1 MADAPTSTPDR
12 SARAAAPGLLRRA
25 SALAACSLVLL
36 ACGDGDTGRAAGARE
51 DGGPAVEGGPRA
63 SGTGAPDGGS
73 SLAELPRAE
82 RLERLLST
90 IAADSME
97 GRLAGS
103 RGARA
108 TARFLAA
115 ELARHGVEPG
125 APEGGFFQSV
135 PLARLPSGGLALP
148 SPDVE
153 FDTLA
158 PEARV
163 DGAVNVVGLIRGSD
177 PEVQDEAVVI
187 GAHFDHV
194 GIGSPVDGD
203 SIYNGADDDGTGTV
217 AVLEIARALAGGPTP
232 RRTVVVLLS
241 TAEESGMLGTR
252 WYLAHP
258 TVPLERTV
266 ADFQIEMIGRPDSL
280 AGGFGRAWLTGYE
293 RTTMGDQ
300 LEAAGS
306 PIVPDPRPQMRFFFR
321 SDNLPF
327 AVEGIP
333 AHTLSSYNMH
343 GDYHQPSDE
352 VDGIDFEHMA
362 ALVEAAVE
370 AVRFL
375 ADGPRAEWKEG
386 GRAGLP
392 DG

>member
-1 MADAPTSTPDR
+1 MRPNTNVLPV
-12 SARAAAPGLLRRA
+12 LVVC
-25 SALAACSLVLL
+25 ALTLL
-36 ACGDGDTGRAAGARE
+36 ACSGGGSGSGSGAAAGDPHATAW
-51 DGGPAVEGGPRA
+51 DA
-63 SGTGAPDGGS
+63 D
-73 SLAELPRAE
+73 LPRAE

-103 RGARA
+103 RGARM

-115 ELARHGVEPG
+115 ELERYGVEPG
-125 APEGGFFQSV
+125 APEGGFFQHV
-135 PLARLPSGGLALP
+135 PLARLASGRLALP
-148 SPDVE
+148 SPEVA

-158 PEARV
+158 AE
-163 DGAVNVVGLIRGSD
+163 GLLEGSVNVVGLIRGSD
-177 PEVQDEAVVI
+177 PDVATEAVVI

-194 GIGSPVDGD
+194 GVGSPVDGD

-217 AVLEIARALAGGPTP
+217 AVLEIARALAGGTPP

-241 TAEESGMLGTR
+241 TAEESGLLGTR
-252 WYLAHP
+252 WYIENP
-258 TVPLERTV
+258 TVPLEHTV

-280 AGGFGRAWLTGYE
+280 SGGFGRGWLTGYE

-300 LEAAGS
+300 LAAAGS
-306 PIVPDPRPQMRFFFR
+306 PIIADPRPEMRFFFR

-343 GDYHQPSDE
+343 GDYHTPSDE
-352 VDGIDFEHMA
+352 VEAIDFEHMT
-362 ALVEAAVE
+362 ALVDAAEE

-375 ADGPRAEWKEG
+375 ADGPTPSWKEG
-386 GRAGLP
+386 GRKGLT
-392 DG
+392 GQ